1 MIIACTYVS
10 MLINKMQLMSI
21 TYMPQNVELLVK
33 SYHNEAIV
41 VQDIFE
47 NS

>member
-1 MIIACTYVS
+1 
-10 MLINKMQLMSI
+10 MLINEIKLMLMI
-21 TYMPQNVELLVK
+21 YMPQNVELLVK
-33 SYHNEAIV
+33 SYRNEAIV